1 LRGSCS
7 HPIEQKKEQIMRV
20 LISGGGIAGLTLAYW
35 LHHYDIPAVVI
46 EQAQAMRRGGYEI
59 EFVGTGYD
67 VASRMGLIDR
77 LAARQT
83 PIERQVFVNKDGKP
97 IATMDAALIRTITDG
112 KYMTLMHATLEE
124 VLYEALAGS
133 VEVRFGRWIN
143 AIEAGPDA
151 VEVTF
156 NDGTTESFDLLI
168 GADGVHSATRA
179 LVFGPEEQFSRY
191 LGYSMAFYSPLVD
204 RYGIGQTAQTYTE
217 PGRLVT
223 AYCTPQAGELF
234 LYFIYQSSQPEH
246 IPREQRLSRLREV
259 CAGMGWLTQQFL
271 ADVSSAE
278 SVFMDAMI
286 QIQMPT
292 WHQGRVAL
300 VGDACD
306 CPSPLAVHGAS
317 VAMAGAYLL
326 AEALHESADYQ
337 EAFRRYE
344 EQMSVYVREQQKRG
358 RRLAKTVLPGSPL
371 GLFVL
376 HTLLKVVMRPM
387 FGGLLRRQ
395 MIVPSILPPQDAI
408 PAQHE
413 GSPDSLPRR

>member
-1 LRGSCS
+1 
-7 HPIEQKKEQIMRV
+7 M
-20 LISGGGIAGLTLAYW
+20 
-35 LHHYDIPAVVI
+35 D
-46 EQAQAMRRGGYEI
+46 
-59 EFVGTGYD
+59 FVGTGYD
-67 VASRMGLIDR
+67 VASRMGLIDG

-83 PIERQVFVNKDGKP
+83 PIEEQVFVNKDGKP
-97 IATMDAALIRTITDG
+97 IAKMDAALIRSITEG
-112 KYMTLMHATLEE
+112 KYMTLTHATLEE

-133 VEVRFGRWIN
+133 VEVRFGRWIKTL
-143 AIEAGPDA
+143 EAGPDA
-151 VEVTF
+151 VAVTF
-156 NDGTTESFDLLI
+156 NDGTSESFDLLI

-179 LVFGPEEQFSRY
+179 LLFGPEEQFSRS
-191 LGYSMAFYSPLVD
+191 LGYTIAFYSPLAD
-204 RYGIGQTAQTYTE
+204 RYGIGQTVQTYTE

-223 AYCTPQAGELF
+223 AYCTPQAGELW
-234 LYFIYQSSQPEH
+234 LYFIYQSSRPEH
-246 IPREQRLSRLREV
+246 VPREQRLSRLREV

-271 ADVSSAE
+271 ADVSSSE
-278 SVFMDAMI
+278 NVFMDAMI

-317 VAMAGAYLL
+317 VAMGGAYLL
-326 AEALHESADYQ
+326 AKALHDSADYQ

-344 EQMSVYVREQQKRG
+344 EQMAGYVRKQQKRG

-376 HTLLKVVMRPM
+376 HTMLKVVMRPM

-395 MIVPSILPPQDAI
+395 MIVPSILPAPETRPEPRGGA
-408 PAQHE
+408 
-413 GSPDSLPRR
+413 PDSLPRR

>member
-1 LRGSCS
+1 V
-7 HPIEQKKEQIMRV
+7 IMRV
-20 LISGGGIAGLTLAYW
+20 LISGGGIADLTLAYW
-35 LHHYDIPAVVI
+35 LQQYNIPSVVI
-46 EQAQAMRRGGYEI
+46 EQANEIRRDGYEI

-77 LAARQT
+77 LAARQA
-83 PIERQVFVNKDGKP
+83 PIEGQVFVNKDGKP
-97 IATMDAALIRTITDG
+97 IAKMDAALIRAITNG
-112 KYMTLMHATLEE
+112 KYMTLAHATLQEE
-124 VLYEALAGS
+124 LYEVLAGS
-133 VEVRFGRWIN
+133 VEVRFGRWIT

-156 NDGTTESFDLLI
+156 NDGTSESFDLLI

-191 LGYSMAFYSPLVD
+191 LGYTIAFYCPLAD
-204 RYGIGQTAQTYTE
+204 RYGIGQTVQMYIE
-217 PGRLVT
+217 PGRIVT
-223 AYCTPQAGELF
+223 ASCTPQAGELF
-234 LYFIYQSSQPEH
+234 LYFIYQSPRPEH
-246 IPREQRLSRLREV
+246 VPREQRLSRLREV

-278 SVFMDAMI
+278 NVFMDAMI

-292 WHQGRVAL
+292 WYQGRVAL

-326 AEALHESADYQ
+326 AKALHDSTDYQ
-337 EAFRRYE
+337 QAFRRYE
-344 EQMSVYVREQQKRG
+344 EQMFAFVRKQQKRG
-358 RRLAKTVLPGSPL
+358 RSLAKTFLPSSPL

-376 HTLLKVVMRPM
+376 QTLLKVVMRPM
-387 FGGLLRRQ
+387 LSGLLRRQ
-395 MIVPSILPPQDAI
+395 MIVPSILPAPDTRPEPRA
-408 PAQHE
+408 
-413 GSPDSLPRR
+413 GSPDALLRR

>member
-1 LRGSCS
+1 VIL
-7 HPIEQKKEQIMRV
+7 RV

-35 LHHYDIPAVVI
+35 LHQYDIPVVVI
-46 EQAQAMRRGGYEI
+46 EQAQAMRRDGYEI

-67 VASRMGLIDR
+67 VACRMGLIDR
-77 LAARQT
+77 LAARQA
-83 PIERQVFVNKDGKP
+83 PIERQAFVNKDGKP
-97 IATMDAALIRTITDG
+97 IAKMDAALIRAITDG
-112 KYMTLMHATLEE
+112 KYMTLTHATLEE

-133 VEVRFGRWIN
+133 VEVRFGRWIKTL
-143 AIEAGPDA
+143 EAGPDA

-156 NDGTTESFDLLI
+156 NDGTSESFDLLI

-179 LVFGPEEQFSRY
+179 LLFGPEEQFSRY
-191 LGYSMAFYSPLVD
+191 LGYTIAFYSPLAD
-204 RYGIGQTAQTYTE
+204 RYGIGQTVQTYTE

-223 AYCTPQAGELF
+223 AYCTPQAGELLLF
-234 LYFIYQSSQPEH
+234 FIYQSSRPEH
-246 IPREQRLSRLREV
+246 VPGEQRLSRLREV

-271 ADVSSAE
+271 ADVSSSE
-278 SVFMDAMI
+278 NVFMDAMI

-317 VAMAGAYLL
+317 VAMGGAYLL
-326 AEALHESADYQ
+326 AKALHDTADYQ

-358 RRLAKTVLPGSPL
+358 RRLAKTFLPSSPL

-395 MIVPSILPPQDAI
+395 LIVPSILPATETRPEPRGGA
-408 PAQHE
+408 
-413 GSPDSLPRR
+413 PDSLPRR

>member
-1 LRGSCS
+1 
-7 HPIEQKKEQIMRV
+7 MRV

-35 LHHYDIPAVVI
+35 LHQYDIPAVVI
-46 EQAQAMRRGGYEI
+46 EQAQAMRRDGYEI
-59 EFVGTGYD
+59 EFGGTGYD

-83 PIERQVFVNKDGKP
+83 PIEGQAFVNKDGKP
-97 IATMDAALIRTITDG
+97 ISKMNTTLIRAITDG
-112 KYMTLMHATLEE
+112 KYMVLTHATLEE

-133 VEVRFGRWIN
+133 VEVRFGRWIT
-143 AIEAGPDA
+143 ALEAGPDA
-151 VEVTF
+151 VAVTF

-179 LVFGPEEQFSRY
+179 LLFGPEEQFSRY
-191 LGYSMAFYSPLVD
+191 LGYTIAFYYPTPD
-204 RYGIGQTAQTYTE
+204 RYGVGQTVQMHTE
-217 PGRLVT
+217 PGRMVT
-223 AYCTPQAGELF
+223 AYCTPQAGELLLLF
-234 LYFIYQSSQPEH
+234 MYQSTRPEH
-246 IPREQRLSRLREV
+246 VPCEQRLSRLREV
-259 CAGMGWLTQQFL
+259 FAGMGWLTQQFL
-271 ADVSSAE
+271 ADVSSSE
-278 SVFMDAMI
+278 NVFMDAMI

-306 CPSPLAVHGAS
+306 CPSPLATQGAS

-326 AEALHESADYQ
+326 AKALHDTADYQ

-344 EQMSVYVREQQKRG
+344 EQMFAYVRKQQKRG
-358 RRLAKTVLPGSPL
+358 RSLAKTFLPSSPL
-371 GLFVL
+371 GLIVQ

-395 MIVPSILPPQDAI
+395 MLVPSILPATDTRPEPRAG
-408 PAQHE
+408 A
-413 GSPDSLPRR
+413 PDSLLRR